1 MPEGRCK
8 RPVWKCPNPLGTCC
22 PRRGQLMPAIRS
34 PVRAVGM
41 KGGASRLLLRVSA
54 RSGRMFILNHGES
67 VKGYDGATP
76 SILHRRFLL
85 TGNKTQEVWGCS
97 GSSAVG
103 KALFMTNERMLSCTE
118 EALWMVYM
126 RYIIVGMY
134 YFLTHSDTF
143 LILLNESISLKTSD
157 IQAFRY
163 IFKARMIL

>member
-1 MPEGRCK
+1 MPQPFGH
-8 RPVWKCPNPLGTCC
+8 L
-22 PRRGQLMPAIRS
+22 LPAPWATNARNTFTGS
-34 PVRAVGM
+34 GCRYE
-41 KGGASRLLLRVSA
+41 GGASRLLLRVSA

-85 TGNKTQEVWGCS
+85 TLYQIQEVLGCS

-103 KALFMTNERMLSCTE
+103 KALFTTHERMLSCTE

-143 LILLNESISLKTSD
+143 LILLNESVRMKMSD
-157 IQAFRY
+157 LQAFRY
-163 IFKARMIL
+163 MFKARMIL